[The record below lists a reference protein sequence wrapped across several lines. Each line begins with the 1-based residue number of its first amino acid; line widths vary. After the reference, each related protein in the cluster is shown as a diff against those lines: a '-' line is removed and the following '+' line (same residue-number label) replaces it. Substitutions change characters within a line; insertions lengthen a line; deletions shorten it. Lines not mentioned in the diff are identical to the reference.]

1 MAHLLH
7 LDSSADVHTSRSR
20 ELTQLFA
27 QTWLAADSTRTVTY
41 RDLHRDPIPH
51 LSDAGLHYATR
62 LRSAT
67 EKPSA
72 ESEALQWQLINEVFA
87 ADVVVVGAPMYNWSL
102 PSTLKAWIDHI
113 HVLGTTAPFD
123 TPDQPFAGK
132 PVVVISSRGLVYT
145 PGTAEESLDHT
156 VPPLTQVLGKALGMR
171 VEVVTDDLTLVG
183 RIPDLDSKSTQAAEA
198 RRTSEARVLQIAA
211 QPLS

>member
-7 LDSSADVHTSRSR
+7 LDSSADIHASRSR
-20 ELTQLFA
+20 ELTHLFA

-72 ESEALQWQLINEVFA
+72 ESEALQWQLINEVIA

-123 TPDQPFAGK
+123 TPEQPFAGK

-156 VPPLTQVLGKALGMR
+156 IPPLTQVLGTALGMQ

-198 RRTSEARVLQIAA
+198 RRSSETRVLQLAG
-211 QPLS
+211 QPLN

>member
-7 LDSSADVHTSRSR
+7 LDSSADLHTSRSR

-51 LSDAGLHYATR
+51 LPDAGLHYAQR

-72 ESEALQWQLINEVFA
+72 ESEALQRQLIDEVIA

-132 PVVVISSRGLVYT
+132 TAVVVSSRGLVYT
-145 PGTAEESLDHT
+145 PGTSEESLDHT
-156 VPPLTQVLGKALGMR
+156 IPPLTQVLGKALGMR

-183 RIPDLDSKSTQAAEA
+183 RIPDLDSRSTEATEA
-198 RRTSEARVLQIAA
+198 RCKSETRVRQLAE